1 MKHPLTLINLAL
13 ALFVTVLAMG
23 LGMKVLALLQSA
35 VP

>member
-1 MKHPLTLINLAL
+1 MKHPLTLINLGL
-13 ALFVTVLAMG
+13 ALFATALIMG

>member
-1 MKHPLTLINLAL
+1 MKHPLTLINLVL
-13 ALFVTVLAMG
+13 ALFVTILVTG

>member
-13 ALFVTVLAMG
+13 ALFAAALVMG
-23 LGMKVLALLQSA
+23 LGTKVLTLLQSA